1 MHLTLVCIDV
11 TPQSLMTQRSSMK
24 KDLFVTNNVSML
36 IALAL
41 VLGFLYWARII
52 IIPIALSI
60 LLTFLLSPIVA
71 WLQQH
76 GIARVVA
83 VSLAASIAL
92 GSIVGAIWGVTSQI
106 GSLLDAYPQY
116 ENNILS
122 KLNQITERDRDGLL
136 DKLQVITER
145 ITEKLTNNPEIEDRL
160 LVPIDKKEK
169 IEAQPVRIVSDGP
182 FQLSQ
187 LWSVFG
193 PMLEPLANA
202 GLIIVLVCFML
213 LNREDLRDRVISLI
227 GLEQLAHTTRAFG
240 DAGERVS
247 RYLLMQLLINV
258 GYGIAVA
265 LGLWLLGVPYA
276 ALWGFFGA
284 LLRYIPYLGA
294 WLTAIL
300 PITLS
305 LLLSPDWSLAIMV
318 LAMFCV
324 LELITNMIIEPML
337 YGRGIGVSQAAL
349 LVCVAF
355 WTWLWGP
362 IGLILASPLT
372 VCIVVLGRHVPYLG
386 FLDTLLGDRPT
397 LSAGQRF
404 YQRLLA
410 DDIDEASDIVE
421 KQLSDTDHA
430 LVQIFDSLAI
440 PALGQVRNDLRYGKI
455 DTAEQNDLIDNL
467 KMVIKD
473 YEKEEIKENEN
484 QKQSERKILL
494 VIPARDS
501 IDDLAVQLL
510 IKSIPREDFEC
521 HQFNS
526 LRLATETLTVIEQLK
541 ANVAVIASVYP
552 SDLAH
557 TIYLCKRIRAR
568 FPEIVIVVSR
578 FGINDPQS
586 VKSNSSK
593 LQAVGANR
601 VAHTLQET
609 IIELEKLD
617 LLDLSGAK

>member
-1 MHLTLVCIDV
+1 
-11 TPQSLMTQRSSMK
+11 MK
-24 KDLFVTNNVSML
+24 KNLLVTNNVSML

-52 IIPIALSI
+52 VIPIALSI
-60 LLTFLLSPIVA
+60 LLTFLLAPIVA

-76 GIARVVA
+76 GVARVVA
-83 VSLAASIAL
+83 VALAASLAL
-92 GSIVGAIWGVTSQI
+92 STIVGAIWGVTSQI
-106 GSLLDAYPQY
+106 GSLLDTYPQY

-122 KLNQITERDRDGLL
+122 KLNQITERDRDGIL
-136 DKLQVITER
+136 DKLQVVTER
-145 ITEKLTNNPEIEDRL
+145 ITEKLTNNPAIEDKL
-160 LVPIDKKEK
+160 PIPADKKEK
-169 IEAQPVRIVSDGP
+169 IEAQPVRIVDDGP

-227 GLEQLAHTTRAFG
+227 GVEQLAHTTRAFE

-247 RYLLMQLLINV
+247 RYLLMQLLINL
-258 GYGIAVA
+258 GYGVAVA
-265 LGLWLLGVPYA
+265 LGLWLLDVPYA

-372 VCIVVLGRHVPYLG
+372 VCIVVLGRYVPYLG

-421 KQLSDTDHA
+421 KQLSDTDHT
-430 LVQIFDSLAI
+430 LVQAFDSLAI
-440 PALGQVRNDLRYGKI
+440 PALMQARTDLRHGKI
-455 DTAEQNDLIDNL
+455 DTDEQNELIDNL
-467 KMVIKD
+467 TAVIKE
-473 YEKEEIKENEN
+473 YEEETKENE
-484 QKQSERKILL
+484 KQEQTERNIIL
-494 VIPARDS
+494 VIPA
-501 IDDLAVQLL
+501 
-510 IKSIPREDFEC
+510 
-521 HQFNS
+521 
-526 LRLATETLTVIEQLK
+526 
-541 ANVAVIASVYP
+541 
-552 SDLAH
+552 
-557 TIYLCKRIRAR
+557 
-568 FPEIVIVVSR
+568 
-578 FGINDPQS
+578 
-586 VKSNSSK
+586 
-593 LQAVGANR
+593 
-601 VAHTLQET
+601 
-609 IIELEKLD
+609 
-617 LLDLSGAK
+617 

>member
-1 MHLTLVCIDV
+1 
-11 TPQSLMTQRSSMK
+11 
-24 KDLFVTNNVSML
+24 ML

-41 VLGFLYWARII
+41 VLGFLYWARVI
-52 IIPIALSI
+52 IIPVALSI
-60 LLTFLLSPIVA
+60 LLTFLLSPIVS

-83 VSLAASIAL
+83 VALASSLALS
-92 GSIVGAIWGVTSQI
+92 SIVGAMWGITNQM

-122 KLNQITERDRDGLL
+122 KINQLTERERDGLL
-136 DKLQVITER
+136 DKLQAVTER
-145 ITEKLTNNPEIEDRL
+145 ITEQLTDNPAIENSL
-160 LVPIDKKEK
+160 PIPTDKKEK
-169 IEAQPVRIVSDGP
+169 IDAQPVRIVNDGP

-187 LWSVFG
+187 LWSLFG

-227 GLEQLAHTTRAFG
+227 GVEQIAHTTRAFE

-265 LGLWLLGVPYA
+265 LGLWLIGVPYA

-284 LLRYIPYLGA
+284 LLRYIPYLGP

-300 PITLS
+300 PIMLS
-305 LLLSPDWSLAIMV
+305 LLISPDWSLAIMV

-372 VCIVVLGRHVPYLG
+372 VCIVVLGRYVPYLS
-386 FLDTLLGDRPT
+386 FLDTLLGDRPA
-397 LSAGQRF
+397 LSVGQRF

-410 DDIDEASDIVE
+410 DDVDEATGLVE
-421 KQLSDTDHA
+421 QELSSNTDKTLA
-430 LVQIFDSLAI
+430 QAFDDLAI
-440 PALGQVRNDLRYGKI
+440 PALLQARIDLRQGKI
-455 DTAEQNDLIDNL
+455 DSEEQRELIENLRTVLAEQIN
-467 KMVIKD
+467 
-473 YEKEEIKENEN
+473 EAEAQEHKEQAQTK
-484 QKQSERKILL
+484 RKIILT
-494 VIPARDS
+494 IPARDPT
-501 IDDLAVQLL
+501 DELAVTMLR
-510 IKSIPREDFEC
+510 KSIHNEDFEW
-521 HQFNS
+521 HEITS
-526 LRLATETLTVIEQLK
+526 LGLATEMLTGIEQIK
-541 ANVAVIASVYP
+541 ANIIVIVSVYP
-552 SDLAH
+552 GSLAH
-557 TIYLCKRIRAR
+557 TVYLCKRVRAR
-568 FPEIVIVVSR
+568 FPEIIIVASR
-578 FGINDPQS
+578 LGLDDS
-586 VKSNSSK
+586 ESAKSNFDK

-601 VAHTLQET
+601 IVYTLQET
-609 IIELEKLD
+609 VTELDKLD
-617 LLDLSGAK
+617 LLDLN

>member
-1 MHLTLVCIDV
+1 
-11 TPQSLMTQRSSMK
+11 MK

-52 IIPIALSI
+52 VIPVALSI
-60 LLTFLLSPIVA
+60 LLTFLLAPIVA
-71 WLQQH
+71 WLQHH
-76 GIARVVA
+76 GIARVIAVA
-83 VSLAASIAL
+83 LAASIAL
-92 GSIVGAIWGVTSQI
+92 SSIVGAIWGVTSQI
-106 GSLLDAYPQY
+106 GSLLDTYPQY

-160 LVPIDKKEK
+160 PFPIDKKEK

-227 GLEQLAHTTRAFG
+227 GVEQLAHTTRAFE

-258 GYGIAVA
+258 GYGVAVA

-324 LELITNMIIEPML
+324 LELITNMIIEPMV

-372 VCIVVLGRHVPYLG
+372 VCIVVLGRYVPYLG

-397 LSAGQRF
+397 LSAGQSF

-430 LVQIFDSLAI
+430 LVHTFDSLAI
-440 PALGQVRNDLRYGKI
+440 PALVQARNDLRYGKI
-455 DTAEQNDLIDNL
+455 DTAEQNELIDNL
-467 KMVIKD
+467 KTVIKD
-473 YEKEEIKENEN
+473 HEKEEEIKENEE
-484 QKQSERKILL
+484 QEQSERKILL

-501 IDDLAVQLL
+501 IDDLAAQLL
-510 IKSIPREDFEC
+510 IKSIPHEDFEC
-521 HQFNS
+521 HQLYS
-526 LRLATETLTVIEQLK
+526 LRLATETLTIIEQLK
-541 ANVAVIASVYP
+541 ANIAVIASVYP

-568 FPEIVIVVSR
+568 FPEIVIVASR

-586 VKSNSSK
+586 VKSNSNK
-593 LQAVGANR
+593 LQVVGANR
-601 VAHTLQET
+601 VTYTLQET
-609 IIELEKLD
+609 IIELGKLD
-617 LLDLSGAK
+617 LIDLSGAK

>member
-1 MHLTLVCIDV
+1 
-11 TPQSLMTQRSSMK
+11 MK
-24 KDLFVTNNVSML
+24 KDLSVTNNVSML

-52 IIPIALSI
+52 VIPVALSI
-60 LLTFLLSPIVA
+60 LLTFLLTPIVA

-76 GIARVVA
+76 GIARAVA
-83 VSLAASIAL
+83 VALAASLAL
-92 GSIVGAIWGVTSQI
+92 SSIVGAIWGVTSQI
-106 GSLLDAYPQY
+106 GSLLDTYPQY

-122 KLNQITERDRDGLL
+122 KLNQITERDRDGIL
-136 DKLQVITER
+136 DKLQVVTER
-145 ITEKLTNNPEIEDRL
+145 ITEKLTNDSEIEDAL
-160 LVPIDKKEK
+160 PIPTDKKEK
-169 IEAQPVRIVSDGP
+169 IEAQPVRIVDDGP

-227 GLEQLAHTTRAFG
+227 GVEQLAHTTRAFE

-247 RYLLMQLLINV
+247 RYLLMQLLINL
-258 GYGIAVA
+258 GYGVAVA

-372 VCIVVLGRHVPYLG
+372 VCIVVLGRYVPYLG

-421 KQLSDTDHA
+421 KQLTDTD
-430 LVQIFDSLAI
+430 LTPVQAFDSLVI
-440 PALGQVRNDLRYGKI
+440 PALMQARIDLRHGKI
-455 DTAEQNDLIDNL
+455 DTGEQNELIDNL
-467 KMVIKD
+467 TAVIKD
-473 YEKEEIKENEN
+473 YAKEAKEHEKQE
-484 QKQSERKILL
+484 QTERKIIL

-501 IDDLAVQLL
+501 IDDLAAQILTQ
-510 IKSIPREDFEC
+510 SIPHEDFEC
-521 HQFNS
+521 HQLNS

-541 ANVAVIASVYP
+541 ANIAVITSVYP
-552 SDLAH
+552 GDLAH

-568 FPEIVIVVSR
+568 FPEIVIVASR

-586 VKSNSSK
+586 MKNNTNK
-593 LQAVGANR
+593 LQAAGVNR
-601 VAHTLQET
+601 ITDTLQET

-617 LLDLSGAK
+617 LLDLSSAE

>member
-1 MHLTLVCIDV
+1 
-11 TPQSLMTQRSSMK
+11 
-24 KDLFVTNNVSML
+24 ML

-41 VLGFLYWARII
+41 VLGFLYWARVI
-52 IIPIALSI
+52 IIPVALSI
-60 LLTFLLSPIVA
+60 LLTFLLSPIVS

-83 VSLAASIAL
+83 VALASSLALS
-92 GSIVGAIWGVTSQI
+92 SIVGAMWGITNQM

-122 KLNQITERDRDGLL
+122 KINQLTERERDGLL
-136 DKLQVITER
+136 DKLQAVTER
-145 ITEKLTNNPEIEDRL
+145 ITEQLTDNPAIEDSL
-160 LVPIDKKEK
+160 PIPTDKKEK
-169 IEAQPVRIVSDGP
+169 IDAQPVRIVNDGP

-187 LWSVFG
+187 LWSLFG

-227 GLEQLAHTTRAFG
+227 GVEQIAHTTRAFE

-265 LGLWLLGVPYA
+265 LGLWLIGVPYA

-284 LLRYIPYLGA
+284 LLRYIPYLGP

-300 PITLS
+300 PIMLS
-305 LLLSPDWSLAIMV
+305 LLISPDWSLAIMV

-372 VCIVVLGRHVPYLG
+372 VCIVVLGRYVPYLS
-386 FLDTLLGDRPT
+386 FLDTLLGDRPA
-397 LSAGQRF
+397 LSVGQRF

-410 DDIDEASDIVE
+410 DDVDEATGLVE
-421 KQLSDTDHA
+421 QELSSNTDKTLA
-430 LVQIFDSLAI
+430 QAFDDLAI
-440 PALGQVRNDLRYGKI
+440 PALLQARIDLRQGKI
-455 DTAEQNDLIDNL
+455 DSEEQRELIENLRTVLAEQIN
-467 KMVIKD
+467 
-473 YEKEEIKENEN
+473 EAEAQEHKEQAQTK
-484 QKQSERKILL
+484 RKIILT
-494 VIPARDS
+494 IPARDPT
-501 IDDLAVQLL
+501 DELAVTMLR
-510 IKSIPREDFEC
+510 KSIHNEDFEW
-521 HQFNS
+521 HEITS
-526 LRLATETLTVIEQLK
+526 LGLATEMLTGIEQIK
-541 ANVAVIASVYP
+541 ANIIVIVSVYP
-552 SDLAH
+552 GSLAH
-557 TIYLCKRIRAR
+557 TVYLCKRVRAR
-568 FPEIVIVVSR
+568 FPEIIIVASR
-578 FGINDPQS
+578 LGLDDS
-586 VKSNSSK
+586 ESAKSNFDK

-601 VAHTLQET
+601 IVYTLQET
-609 IIELEKLD
+609 VTELDKLD
-617 LLDLSGAK
+617 LLDLN

>member
-1 MHLTLVCIDV
+1 MNKNQCI
-11 TPQSLMTQRSSMK
+11 
-24 KDLFVTNNVSML
+24 TNNVSML

-41 VLGFLYWARII
+41 VLGFLYWARVI
-52 IIPIALSI
+52 IIPVALSI
-60 LLTFLLSPIVA
+60 LLTFLLSPIVT

-83 VSLAASIAL
+83 VTLASSLALS
-92 GSIVGAIWGVTSQI
+92 SIVGAMWGITNQM

-122 KLNQITERDRDGLL
+122 KINQLTERERDGLL
-136 DKLQVITER
+136 DKLQAVTER
-145 ITEKLTNNPEIEDRL
+145 ITEQLTDNPAIEDSL
-160 LVPIDKKEK
+160 PIPTDKKEK
-169 IEAQPVRIVSDGP
+169 IDAQPVRIVNDGP

-187 LWSVFG
+187 LWSLFG

-227 GLEQLAHTTRAFG
+227 GVEQIAHTTRAFE

-265 LGLWLLGVPYA
+265 LGLWLIGVPYA

-284 LLRYIPYLGA
+284 LLRYIPYLGP

-300 PITLS
+300 PIMLS
-305 LLLSPDWSLAIMV
+305 LLISPDWSLAIMV

-372 VCIVVLGRHVPYLG
+372 VCIVVLGRYVPYLS
-386 FLDTLLGDRPT
+386 FLDTLLGDRPA
-397 LSAGQRF
+397 LSVGQRF

-410 DDIDEASDIVE
+410 DDVDEATGLVE
-421 KQLSDTDHA
+421 QELSSNTDKTLA
-430 LVQIFDSLAI
+430 QAFDDLAI
-440 PALGQVRNDLRYGKI
+440 PALLQARIDLRQGKI
-455 DTAEQNDLIDNL
+455 DGEEQRELIENLRTVLAEQIN
-467 KMVIKD
+467 
-473 YEKEEIKENEN
+473 EAEAQEHKE
-484 QKQSERKILL
+484 QAQTERKIILA
-494 VIPARDS
+494 IPARDS
-501 IDDLAVQLL
+501 TDELAVTMLG
-510 IKSIPREDFEC
+510 KSIHNEDFEW
-521 HQFNS
+521 HEITS
-526 LRLATETLTVIEQLK
+526 LGLATEMLTRIEQIK
-541 ANVAVIASVYP
+541 ANIIVIVSVYP
-552 SDLAH
+552 GSLAH
-557 TIYLCKRIRAR
+557 TVYLCKRVRAR
-568 FPEIVIVVSR
+568 FPEIIIVASR
-578 FGINDPQS
+578 LGLDDS
-586 VKSNSSK
+586 ESAKSNFDK

-601 VAHTLQET
+601 IVYTLQET
-609 IIELEKLD
+609 VTELDKLD
-617 LLDLSGAK
+617 LLDLN

>member
-1 MHLTLVCIDV
+1 
-11 TPQSLMTQRSSMK
+11 
-24 KDLFVTNNVSML
+24 ML

-52 IIPIALSI
+52 VIPVALSI
-60 LLTFLLSPIVA
+60 LLTFLLTPIVA

-76 GIARVVA
+76 GVARVVA
-83 VSLAASIAL
+83 VALAASLAL
-92 GSIVGAIWGVTSQI
+92 SSIVGAIWGVTSQI
-106 GSLLDAYPQY
+106 GSLLDTYPQY

-122 KLNQITERDRDGLL
+122 KLNQITERDRDGIL
-136 DKLQVITER
+136 DKLQVVTER
-145 ITEKLTNNPEIEDRL
+145 ITEKLTNNPAIEDNL
-160 LVPIDKKEK
+160 PIPADKKEK
-169 IEAQPVRIVSDGP
+169 IEAQPVRIVDDGP

-227 GLEQLAHTTRAFG
+227 GVEQLAHTTRAFE

-247 RYLLMQLLINV
+247 RYLLMQLLINL

-372 VCIVVLGRHVPYLG
+372 VCIVVLGRYVPYLG

-421 KQLSDTDHA
+421 KQLSDTDHT
-430 LVQIFDSLAI
+430 LVQAFDSLAI
-440 PALGQVRNDLRYGKI
+440 PALMQARIDLRHGKI
-455 DTAEQNDLIDNL
+455 DTDEQNELVDNL
-467 KMVIKD
+467 TAVIKD
-473 YEKEEIKENEN
+473 YEEETKENE
-484 QKQSERKILL
+484 KQEQTERNIIL

-501 IDDLAVQLL
+501 IDDLAAQIL
-510 IKSIPREDFEC
+510 IKSIPHEDFEC
-521 HQFNS
+521 HQLNS
-526 LRLATETLTVIEQLK
+526 LGLATETLTIIEQLK
-541 ANVAVIASVYP
+541 ANIAVIASVYP
-552 SDLAH
+552 GDLAH
-557 TIYLCKRIRAR
+557 IIYLCKRIRAR
-568 FPEIVIVVSR
+568 FPKIVIVASR

-586 VKSNSSK
+586 IKNNSNK

-601 VAHTLQET
+601 VTNTLQET
-609 IIELEKLD
+609 VVELEKLD